1 MTLWGFL
8 KSQSEVPVPRV
19 MLFAGISGL
28 SNALLLAVINSA
40 AHAAS
45 DESASTQL
53 FLLFFVSLALYILT
67 QRYILRISTVEVEKI
82 VSRLRVRLSDK
93 IRRADLQAVEGL
105 GRAELYASVNTDTL
119 TISQATAPM
128 MIACQGAILVVF
140 SLGYI
145 FMLEPSAFFL
155 TLGIVAV
162 GVSIHFKNRHLLQ
175 QELEQSTAREN
186 ELFDTLTHLLD
197 GFKEVKL
204 NSARSR
210 DLFQHLRA
218 IAVDVAELKT
228 RTGTR
233 YADYY
238 LFTQVI
244 FFLLLAAMVFIL
256 PGMSVV
262 YTEQLTRLTASI
274 LFIIGPLTMVVGAM
288 PVFQN
293 AGHAVHKMARLEELL
308 DRMQEQARERDKGTV
323 VSAPDFEQIVLA
335 GVSFSYRDHDDDR
348 PLFTVGPLDLTIRR
362 GEVLL
367 LIGGNGSGKSTLF
380 KLLTGLYYPDAGAI
394 YVDGVDVKTLGY
406 RRYREL
412 FSAIFS
418 DYHLFVRL
426 YGLADVDDR
435 KVYDL
440 LRLMQLETKTAW
452 NDGRFENQELSTGQ
466 KKRLALIVSLLEDKP
481 IYIFDEWAAD
491 QDPIFRKFFYDT
503 LLPELKARG
512 KTVIAATHDDRYF
525 YAGDRVLK
533 MEMGQLVA
541 NGHSTN
547 GGAANGREGTS

>member
-1 MTLWGFL
+1 MSLWAFL
-8 KSQSEVPVPRV
+8 TSHSDVPVPRV

-40 AHAAS
+40 AHAVSNEAMG
-45 DESASTQL
+45 TQL
-53 FLLFFVSLALYILT
+53 FVLFLIALTIYILT

-82 VSRLRVRLSDK
+82 VAKLRVRMADK
-93 IRRADLQAVEGL
+93 IRRADLQAIEGL
-105 GRAELYASVNTDTL
+105 GRAELYASLNTDTL

-145 FMLEPSAFFL
+145 YLLAPSAFVL
-155 TLGIVAV
+155 TLVIVTIGIA
-162 GVSIHFKNRHLLQ
+162 IHFKNKHLLTI
-175 QELEQSTAREN
+175 ELEQSTVREN

-204 NSARSR
+204 HSARSR
-210 DLFQHLRA
+210 DLFLHLRT
-218 IAVDVAELKT
+218 IAGQVAELKT
-228 RTGTR
+228 RTGVR

-256 PGMSVV
+256 PGLSTV
-262 YTEQLTRLTASI
+262 YSEQVTRITAAI

-293 AGHAVHKMARLEELL
+293 ASHAVHKMARLEDVL
-308 DRMQEQARERDKGTV
+308 DQMQELARDRDNGDV
-323 VSAPDFEQIVLA
+323 VEAPEFDEIALRDVA
-335 GVSFSYRDHDDDR
+335 FSYKDDEGKS
-348 PLFTVGPLDLTIRR
+348 LFTVGPLDLTIAR
-362 GEVLL
+362 GEVVLL
-367 LIGGNGSGKSTLF
+367 VGGNGSGKSTLF
-380 KLLTGLYYPDAGAI
+380 KLLTGLYYPDAGAVA
-394 YVDGVDVKTLGY
+394 VDGVDVRALGY

-412 FSAIFS
+412 FSAVFS

-426 YGLADVDDR
+426 YGLSGVEDR

-440 LRLMQLETKTAW
+440 LRLLQLENKTAW
-452 NDGRFENQELSTGQ
+452 RDGRFENQELSTGQ

-481 IYIFDEWAAD
+481 IYVFDEWAAD
-491 QDPIFRKFFYDT
+491 QDPSFRKFFYDA

-525 YAGDRVLK
+525 YAGDRVVK
-533 MEMGQLVA
+533 MEMGQIVA
-541 NGHSTN
+541 S
-547 GGAANGREGTS
+547 GREEGS